1 MHAYSVADIRAA
13 ENPLIQAAEPDA
25 LMRQAAQAVAEAA
38 LCMIP
43 HTPAKILVVAGSGGN
58 GGDGLYAGALLAQLG
73 HTVHAVL
80 TSSSAHAPALAA
92 FEQAGGVLAPLM
104 DADLVIDA
112 IIGLR
117 GTAGLRNKAWDIW
130 QEAVA
135 QRPAILAVDVPSGVD
150 SDTGSAGPDATCVT
164 ADVTITFGAA
174 RIAHAVSPRCGEVL
188 VADIGAGQSLA
199 QALST
204 KNPAVEFFQ
213 TLQQSRFSW
222 PDRFLRPEPLHITEP
237 LEPAAEHN
245 KYSGG
250 VVGVI
255 AGSETYPGAAV
266 LTATAAVHATPSMVR
281 FVGSCARD
289 VVRARP
295 EVVATEVLID
305 AGRVQ
310 AWAYGPGAG
319 DTDWLSDLLQR
330 PEPLIIDADGITHLA
345 QESELRNLL
354 ARRSAHGWQTLLTP
368 HEGEFVRLAA
378 RYTAIRDVHEDR
390 IGAVQDLAEAL
401 GCQVLLKGRVTII
414 GSADSVVCVN
424 AGHSWAATPGS
435 GDVLTGLIGAW
446 VAHSGMGVV
455 PLCVSIHAMAAWLS
469 AQTDYGPAPTWAAK
483 IADFIPQATAALLS
497 QHSS

>member
-13 ENPLIQAAEPDA
+13 ENPLIQAAAPDA

-38 LCMIP
+38 LCMLP
-43 HTPAKILVVAGSGGN
+43 HGTSKILIVAGSGGN

-80 TSSSAHAPALAA
+80 ASSSAHAPALAA
-92 FEQAGGVLAPLM
+92 FEQAGGILAPLE

-112 IIGLR
+112 IMGLG
-117 GTAGLRNKAWDIW
+117 GTTELRDTTWNLW
-130 QEAVA
+130 QKAVA
-135 QRPAILAVDVPSGVD
+135 KAPAVLAVDVPSGIN
-150 SDTGSAGPDATCVT
+150 SDTGSTGPGAAYVT
-164 ADVTITFGAA
+164 ADATITFGVA
-174 RIAHAVSPRCGEVL
+174 RIAHAVSPHCGEVL
-188 VADIGAGQSLA
+188 VADINAGQSLA
-199 QALST
+199 QAFST
-204 KNPAVEFFQ
+204 KSPAVDFFQ
-213 TLQQSRFSW
+213 TVQRSRFSW
-222 PDRFLRPEPLHITEP
+222 PDHFLRPDPLHIIES

-281 FVGSCARD
+281 FVGSCAQD

-295 EVVATEVLID
+295 EVVATELLID

-319 DTDWLSDLLQR
+319 DTDWLADLLQR
-330 PEPLIIDADGITHLA
+330 PEPLVIDADGITQLA
-345 QESELRNLL
+345 QEPELRGLL
-354 ARRSAHGWQTLLTP
+354 ARRGSHGWQTLITP
-368 HEGEFVRLAA
+368 HEGEFLRLAA
-378 RYTAIRDVHEDR
+378 RCAPIRDIHEDR
-390 IGAVQDLAEAL
+390 IGAVRDLARAL
-401 GCQVLLKGRVTII
+401 GCQVLLKGRITII
-414 GSADSVVCVN
+414 GSADSAVCIN

-446 VAHSGMGVV
+446 VARSGLDAV

-469 AQTDYGPAPTWAAK
+469 AQTEYGPAPTWAAK
-483 IADFIPQATAALLS
+483 IADFIPQATAALAS
-497 QHSS
+497 PQNS